1 MKKIRVAING
11 FGRIGRAF
19 FRIAKTTPEIEI
31 VAINDIGDIENIAYL
46 LKYDSVYGKS
56 GFDISIKEDALIVD
70 GKEIKFLSEKD
81 PKKLPWRS
89 LDIDIVIE
97 STGIFASYEKSKMHM
112 EAGAK
117 RVVVSAPVKDTPSE
131 GIVGHT
137 ILMGVNDEDLQN
149 CDISS
154 NGSCTTNAVSPII
167 SILNEKIGIE
177 KAVLNTIHGYTST
190 QNIVDGPNKNF
201 RRGRAGGVNI
211 VPSTTGAAIAVTKA
225 MPEFEEKFD
234 GIALRVP
241 IVLGSIADITFIAKK
256 DTSVEEINK
265 ILEDAEK
272 EERWKG
278 IFVTTKEPIVSSDI
292 VGNTHGAIADLSF
305 TKVVGGNLVKVL
317 SWYDNEI
324 GYANTLVRHILSSAK
339 HLSLYC

>member
-1 MKKIRVAING
+1 MKKIKVAING

-19 FRIAKTTPEIEI
+19 FRIAKNIDEIEI

-56 GFDISIKEDALIVD
+56 GFDISVKEDALIVD
-70 GKEIKFLSEKD
+70 GEEIKFLSEKD
-81 PKKLPWRS
+81 PTKLPWRNFN
-89 LDIDIVIE
+89 IDIVVE
-97 STGIFASYEKSKMHM
+97 STGIFASYEKSKMHL

-117 RVVVSAPVKDTPSE
+117 RVVVSAPVKDAPSE
-131 GIVGHT
+131 DIAGRT

-167 SILNEKIGIE
+167 SILNENIGIE
-177 KAVLNTIHGYTST
+177 KAVLNTIHGYTAT

-201 RRGRAGGVNI
+201 RRGRAGGINI
-211 VPSTTGAAIAVTKA
+211 IPSTTGATIAVVKA

-241 IVLGSIADITFIAKK
+241 VVLGSIADITFIAKK
-256 DTSVEEINK
+256 DTTVEEVNK
-265 ILEDAEK
+265 ILEDAAK
-272 EERWKG
+272 ETKWKG
-278 IFVTTKEPIVSSDI
+278 IFAITKEPIVSSDI
-292 VGNTHGAIADLSF
+292 IGDMHGAIADLSF
-305 TKVVGGNLVKVL
+305 TRVVGGNLVKIL
-317 SWYDNEI
+317 SWYDNET
-324 GYANTLVRHILSSAK
+324 GYANTLVRHIISRTS
-339 HLSLYC
+339 HL